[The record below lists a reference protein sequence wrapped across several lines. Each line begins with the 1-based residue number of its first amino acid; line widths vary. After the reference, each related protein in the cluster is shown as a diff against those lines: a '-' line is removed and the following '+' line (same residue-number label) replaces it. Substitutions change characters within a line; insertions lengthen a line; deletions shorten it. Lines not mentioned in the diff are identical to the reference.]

1 MHIHSFIY
9 FLELLLPSTLEQLCE
24 VNTITILSAE
34 MEHREKVGGFN
45 LNFVR

>member
-9 FLELLLPSTLEQLCE
+9 FLELLLSSTLEQLCE